1 MNRILQF
8 IRCRGVHSRKR
19 GEALS
24 DPQIAL
30 AGAVL
35 LALAHYTFGE
45 WVFHPGLALWR
56 ERAFWADMPWVA
68 AVPVIN
74 WLVWVVVSLGRVNA
88 ARPLFLAYAVVL
100 AGDCLWYPAR
110 QYAPLIGTRVSPDYW
125 YWWTYWLPLVLVVGN
140 VVIARQ
146 WWKEMRSGAAV
157 PAASTGGVPPPDAA
171 RSEMFCEPATPHPIR
186 IGSPRPSDGRGVR
199 GEGNASG
206 EGVQGVGEGMA
217 SPKRQLTWLET
228 GLRLIALFLG
238 SLAILLTAVH
248 LVPPRWPVNDFTLDL
263 AAEFLVRPEQKSD
276 FEFVL
281 QNAPCR
287 GKRLGAVLQHVEL
300 ANLQRNQFYPD
311 LDASTF
317 QQFILSPVVDNLPLQ
332 ELDWRRALWEN
343 FYPRVRR
350 ESDPASAAHVVVRF
364 LRERVGLSPDYPYR
378 VGVETIWTQGM
389 TDEPGF
395 DRIYV
400 AALRS
405 VGIAARLNG
414 NRQAELL
421 TNGQWQP
428 APRPLLTSF

>member
-1 MNRILQF
+1 MNRVLQF
-8 IRCRGVHSRKR
+8 IRWRGFQSRKG

-24 DPQIAL
+24 DARIAL
-30 AGAVL
+30 VGALL
-35 LALAHYTFGE
+35 LALVHYTFGE

-74 WLVWVVVSLGRVNA
+74 WLVWTVVSLGRVNA
-88 ARPLFLAYAVVL
+88 ARSLFLAYAVVL

-110 QYAPLIGTRVSPDYW
+110 QYAPLLGTRVSPDYW

-140 VVIARQ
+140 VIIARQ
-146 WWKEMRSGAAV
+146 WWKQIRSGTV
-157 PAASTGGVPPPDAA
+157 PRES
-171 RSEMFCEPATPHPIR
+171 
-186 IGSPRPSDGRGVR
+186 
-199 GEGNASG
+199 
-206 EGVQGVGEGMA
+206 
-217 SPKRQLTWLET
+217 RQLSWLET
-228 GLRLIALFLG
+228 GLRLTAFFVA
-238 SLAILLTAVH
+238 SWAILLTAVH
-248 LVPPRWPVNDFTLDL
+248 LITPRWPATDFTLDL
-263 AAEFLVRPEQKSD
+263 AAEFLVRPERNSD
-276 FEFVL
+276 FEFIL

-300 ANLQRNQFYPD
+300 ANVQRNQFYPD
-311 LDASTF
+311 LDPSTF

-332 ELDWRRALWEN
+332 ELGWRRTLWEN

-350 ESDPASAAHVVVRF
+350 ESDRASAAQIVVRF
-364 LRERVGLSPDYPYR
+364 LRERVGITPDYPYR

-389 TDEPGF
+389 TDEAGF

-414 NRQAELL
+414 NHQAELL
-421 TNGQWQP
+421 ANGKWQP
-428 APRPLLTSF
+428 APRPLITTF